1 MKKSMSRIVCALLV
15 VAMVCAM
22 IPAALAAPVSGVTL
36 NQNSLNLKP
45 GDTATLVA
53 TVAPDDAYDKTLTWE
68 SNDTNV
74 VTVSNGAVTA
84 VGAGSATITVTSAA
98 DNTKTATC
106 AVTVAKASL
115 TIENPNY
122 TVPAVAIGTDL
133 PQLPATMQAKGEG
146 ANAAT
151 CNIAWNEADVLA
163 YNKNVAGT
171 YVINGIASLSAED
184 EAKYT
189 LTGNAVTATIVV
201 GNTPVITIG
210 QPVPQDMKI
219 KKGATNK
226 TLQVVATA
234 AAGDKNLTSA
244 ITYQWY
250 KSNGIG
256 SYVPIAGAT
265 SSVLTIT
272 DTATAGKTT
281 YYCTMNVTDP
291 DTQLKAASVSTT
303 PVTVEVCDAYKV
315 TLTTTSITPLNTSV
329 TVGTN
334 PVITATVQEFDE
346 AKGDYKQAL
355 NYNTLVWSTDASAYY
370 ATIAASLAN
379 NTATLTTNAVN
390 NTAGMT
396 VKVTAT
402 IKDTTCAGT
411 LDIRVVPGAASD
423 ITFALNGA
431 SAAFTKDPFANAVSA
446 VTGGTQM
453 KFNDYIYYTGGKT
466 LSYVV
471 FNTPYGGALYA
482 AGTTTL
488 LPSGTKCYYTP
499 STALRQYALE
509 GVYFVPT
516 TSSSTPYVTYTAY
529 DANGGIIATG
539 KVVIQGA
546 SADIEYDVAAGQS
559 VRFDEDDFQKF
570 FSEAYNRGTL
580 SYVKFDTSYDKNLN
594 TRTYGYLYE
603 SSDRNADTV
612 DSRTEYC
619 YNATSRQYDLDTI
632 VFTAGSRTSK
642 YTINIPF
649 VAYGTKSNGTSAQ
662 VEGNVAIT
670 VNDGKVS
677 SIYSIG
683 TSFKGDLVKAMA
695 PENVTNSQL
704 ANYYVVFGD
713 VTNGRLYYAYDTIA
727 SAKEVTN
734 KLSFFFSAGRNDLAL
749 SDVYFVPAAGAQTA
763 KVTYTIYDGKSK
775 IESGSLSFNIVQQT
789 KSNYFNDVTESNT
802 GKWSANAID
811 FMSYNSLVNGTA
823 NKSFSPSQTMT
834 RGMLVTI
841 LYRIEGKPSVNVS
854 NPFKDVDKNSYYY
867 DAVLWA
873 YKNDIVTG
881 TSKSTFN
888 PNGAV
893 TREQIAAI
901 LYRYAGKPRT
911 TGTLSG
917 YSDRSKV
924 SSYAETAMAW
934 AVKEGIIT
942 GKSATTLDPAG
953 KGTRAEVAVMLYRY
967 LTK

>member
-22 IPAALAAPVSGVTL
+22 IPAALAVDVTGITL

-53 TVAPDDAYDKTLTWE
+53 TVTPDDADDKTLTWE

-84 VGAGSATITVTSAA
+84 VGAGSATITVASAA

-106 AVTVAKASL
+106 TVVVAKASL

-146 ANAAT
+146 ANAAI

-184 EAKYT
+184 DAKYT
-189 LTGNAVTATIVV
+189 LTSNAVTATIVV

-219 KKGATNK
+219 KKGAANK
-226 TLQVVATA
+226 TLQVFATA
-234 AAGDKNLTSA
+234 AAGDKNLTSS
-244 ITYQWY
+244 ITYEWF
-250 KSNGIG
+250 KSNGAG

-265 SSVLTIT
+265 SSTLTIT

-281 YYCTMNVTDP
+281 YYCKMDVTDP

-303 PVTVEVCDAYKV
+303 PVTVEVCDTYKV
-315 TLTTTSITPLNTSV
+315 TLTTTSTTPLNTSV

-355 NYNTLVWSTDASAYY
+355 SYNTLEWTTDASAYY
-370 ATIAASLAN
+370 ATVAASLAN

-402 IKDTTCAGT
+402 IKGTTCAGT

-453 KFNDYIYYTGGKT
+453 KFNDYVYYTGGKT

-471 FNTPYGGALYA
+471 FNTPSGGALYA
-482 AGTTTL
+482 AGTTTQ

-509 GVYFVPT
+509 GVYFVPR
-516 TSSSTPYVTYTAY
+516 TSSSTPYVT
-529 DANGGIIATG
+529 
-539 KVVIQGA
+539 
-546 SADIEYDVAAGQS
+546 
-559 VRFDEDDFQKF
+559 
-570 FSEAYNRGTL
+570 
-580 SYVKFDTSYDKNLN
+580 
-594 TRTYGYLYE
+594 
-603 SSDRNADTV
+603 
-612 DSRTEYC
+612 
-619 YNATSRQYDLDTI
+619 
-632 VFTAGSRTSK
+632 
-642 YTINIPF
+642 
-649 VAYGTKSNGTSAQ
+649 
-662 VEGNVAIT
+662 
-670 VNDGKVS
+670 
-677 SIYSIG
+677 
-683 TSFKGDLVKAMA
+683 
-695 PENVTNSQL
+695 
-704 ANYYVVFGD
+704 
-713 VTNGRLYYAYDTIA
+713 
-727 SAKEVTN
+727 
-734 KLSFFFSAGRNDLAL
+734 
-749 SDVYFVPAAGAQTA
+749 
-763 KVTYTIYDGKSK
+763 
-775 IESGSLSFNIVQQT
+775 
-789 KSNYFNDVTESNT
+789 
-802 GKWSANAID
+802 
-811 FMSYNSLVNGTA
+811 
-823 NKSFSPSQTMT
+823 
-834 RGMLVTI
+834 
-841 LYRIEGKPSVNVS
+841 
-854 NPFKDVDKNSYYY
+854 
-867 DAVLWA
+867 
-873 YKNDIVTG
+873 
-881 TSKSTFN
+881 
-888 PNGAV
+888 
-893 TREQIAAI
+893 
-901 LYRYAGKPRT
+901 
-911 TGTLSG
+911 
-917 YSDRSKV
+917 
-924 SSYAETAMAW
+924 
-934 AVKEGIIT
+934 
-942 GKSATTLDPAG
+942 
-953 KGTRAEVAVMLYRY
+953 
-967 LTK
+967 